1 MPPPSEHWR
10 SQSRSILRLGGPLIV
25 NYLAVAGMGL
35 ADTLM
40 SGRLGASSLAAVA
53 VGNSVWMLNFTA
65 CLGVL
70 MAISPIIARL
80 YGAGEHHKIGRYTR
94 HGMYLGIALG
104 LVVLLVGRSA
114 VHVVLEAMSIDPGF
128 RDLTVDY
135 TRAVL
140 FGAPGIFIFL
150 ALRFTTEGV
159 GYTRPI
165 MFTSVFSLICNV
177 VLNYI
182 LMFGH
187 LGAPAMGAEGC
198 GYASAITMWIVAI
211 ALGTYVTLS
220 PRLRKLEIFT
230 RLGQFRPKLFKEIIF
245 LGVPISITI
254 TAEAGLFSA
263 VSILV
268 GTRGAEI
275 TAAHQIALSY
285 ASSMF
290 MVPLALSSA
299 TTVQVGHLLGAGR
312 PALARVAGIT
322 GIGMCAAFM
331 AVSAAVLL
339 VFRDVIVTLYTDDP
353 VVTGIALSLMLV
365 AAIFQVADGIQIGA
379 AATLRAYKDTAFPMV
394 INIFAY
400 WIVAFPLGYLAAI
413 TYRLPANQIWTAFI
427 VGLGLAAVLL
437 TWRFN
442 RLSRASILAAPT

>member
-1 MPPPSEHWR
+1 MV
-10 SQSRSILRLGGPLIV
+10 LGGPLII

-53 VGNSVWMLNFTA
+53 VGNSIWMLNFTA
-65 CLGVL
+65 CLGIL

-80 YGAGEHHKIGRYTR
+80 YGAGETRKVGRYTR
-94 HGMYLGIALG
+94 HAMYLG
-104 LVVLLVGRSA
+104 VVLGIVVVVVGRSLM
-114 VHVVLEAMSIDPGF
+114 HTVLEIMSIDTGF
-128 RDLTVDY
+128 RDLTRDY
-135 TRAVL
+135 ARAVL
-140 FGAPGIFIFL
+140 LGAPGIFIFL

-177 VLNYI
+177 FLNYV

-187 LGAPAMGAEGC
+187 FGAPALGAEGC

-211 ALGTYVTLS
+211 ALGSYMTLS
-220 PRLRKLEIFT
+220 PRLRDLKVFT
-230 RLGQFRPKLFKEIIF
+230 RLGQFRPALFREIIV

-254 TAEAGLFSA
+254 TAEVGLFA
-263 VSILV
+263 AISILV

-285 ASSMF
+285 ASAMF
-290 MVPLALSSA
+290 MIPLALSSA
-299 TTVQVGHLLGAGR
+299 TTVQVGHMLGAGR
-312 PALARVAGIT
+312 PVHARVAGFA

-331 AVSAAVLL
+331 AVSALVLL
-339 VFRDVIVTLYTDDP
+339 LFGDFIVTLYTDDP
-353 VVTGIALSLMLV
+353 VVTGIAMSLMFV

-379 AATLRAYKDTAFPMV
+379 ASALRAYKDTAFPMA
-394 INIFAY
+394 INIFSY
-400 WIVAFPLGYLAAI
+400 WVVAFPLGYMAAI
-413 TYRLPANQIWTAFI
+413 TYRLPANQIWAAFI
-427 VGLGLAAVLL
+427 AGLGLAAIFL
-437 TWRFN
+437 TWRYN
-442 RLSRASILAAPT
+442 RLSRT

>member
-1 MPPPSEHWR
+1 M
-10 SQSRSILRLGGPLIV
+10 RLGGPLIV

-40 SGRLGASSLAAVA
+40 SGRLGAESLAAVA

-65 CLGVL
+65 CLGIL

-80 YGAGEHHKIGRYTR
+80 YGAGQARKVGRYTR
-94 HGMYLGIALG
+94 HGMYLGFALG
-104 LVVLLVGRSA
+104 IVVLLVGRSLMQT
-114 VHVVLEAMSIDPGF
+114 VLEVMSIDEGF
-128 RDLTVDY
+128 RDLTLDY
-135 TRAVL
+135 ARAVL
-140 FGAPGIFIFL
+140 LGAPGIFIFL

-165 MFTSVFSLICNV
+165 MFTSVFSLLCNV
-177 VLNYI
+177 FLNYV

-187 LGAPAMGAEGC
+187 FGAPALGVEGC

-211 ALGTYVTLS
+211 ALGTYMTLS
-220 PRLRKLEIFT
+220 PRLRDLKIFT
-230 RLGQFRPKLFKEIIF
+230 RIGQFRPSLFREIIV

-254 TAEAGLFSA
+254 TAEVGLFSA
-263 VSILV
+263 ISILV

-285 ASSMF
+285 ASAMF
-290 MVPLALSSA
+290 MIPLALSSA
-299 TTVQVGHLLGAGR
+299 TTVQVGHMLGAGN
-312 PALARVAGIT
+312 PVQARIAGFA

-331 AVSAAVLL
+331 AVSATVLL
-339 VFRDVIVTLYTDDP
+339 VFREVIVTLYTDDP
-353 VVTGIALSLMLV
+353 VVTGIAMSLMLV

-379 AATLRAYKDTAFPMV
+379 AASLRAYKDTAFPMV

-400 WIVAFPLGYLAAI
+400 WVVAFPLGYMAAI
-413 TYRLPANQIWTAFI
+413 TYRLPANQIWAAFI
-427 VGLGLAAVLL
+427 AGLGIAAVLL
-437 TWRFN
+437 TWRYN
-442 RLSRASILAAPT
+442 RLSRV

>member
-1 MPPPSEHWR
+1 MWR
-10 SQSRSILRLGGPLIV
+10 SQSWSILRLGGPLIV
-25 NYLAVAGMGL
+25 NFLAVAGMGL

-53 VGNSVWMLNFTA
+53 VGNSFWMLNFTA

-80 YGAGEHHKIGRYTR
+80 YGAGEQHKIGRYTR
-94 HGMYLGIALG
+94 HGMYLGLALG
-104 LVVLLVGRSA
+104 IVVLLVGRAA
-114 VHVVLEAMSIDPGF
+114 VHLVLEAMSIDVGF

-135 TRAVL
+135 TRATL

-177 VLNYI
+177 VLNYV

-187 LGAPAMGAEGC
+187 FGAPAMGVEGC

-211 ALGTYVTLS
+211 ALGLYVTVS
-220 PRLRKLEIFT
+220 PRLRELKIFT
-230 RLGQFRPKLFKEIIF
+230 RLGQFRPSLFREIIV

-285 ASSMF
+285 SSAMF

-299 TTVQVGHLLGAGR
+299 TTVQVGHMLGGGK
-312 PALARVAGIT
+312 PGLARIAGFAGIA
-322 GIGMCAAFM
+322 MCAGFM
-331 AVSAAVLL
+331 AVSAIVLL

-365 AAIFQVADGIQIGA
+365 AAIFQVADGVQIGA
-379 AATLRAYKDTAFPMV
+379 ASALRAYKDTKVAMV

-400 WIVAFPLGYLAAI
+400 WVVAFPLGYMAAI
-413 TYRLPANQIWTAFI
+413 TYRLPANQIWVAFI
-427 VGLGLAAVLL
+427 AGLGLAAILL

-442 RLSRASILAAPT
+442 HLSRTKA

>member
-1 MPPPSEHWR
+1 MPAPSEHWR
-10 SQSRSILRLGGPLIV
+10 TQARSIMRLGGPLIV

-40 SGRLGASSLAAVA
+40 SGRLGAESLAAVA

-65 CLGVL
+65 CLGIL

-80 YGAGEHHKIGRYTR
+80 YGAGQVRKVGRYTR
-94 HGMYLGIALG
+94 HGMYLGFALG
-104 LVVLLVGRSA
+104 IIVLVAGRSLMQA
-114 VHVVLEAMSIDPGF
+114 ALEVMSIDEGF
-128 RDLTVDY
+128 RDLTLDY
-135 TRAVL
+135 ARAVL
-140 FGAPGIFIFL
+140 LGAPGIFIFL

-177 VLNYI
+177 FLNYV

-187 LGAPAMGAEGC
+187 FGAPALGAEGC

-211 ALGTYVTLS
+211 ALGSYMTLS
-220 PRLRKLEIFT
+220 PRLRELKVFT
-230 RLGQFRPKLFKEIIF
+230 RIGQFRPALFREIIV

-254 TAEAGLFSA
+254 TAEVGLFSA
-263 VSILV
+263 ISILV

-285 ASSMF
+285 ASAMF
-290 MVPLALSSA
+290 MIPLALSSA
-299 TTVQVGHLLGAGR
+299 TTVQVGHMLGAGN
-312 PALARVAGIT
+312 PVQARIAGFA

-331 AVSAAVLL
+331 AVSATVLL

-353 VVTGIALSLMLV
+353 VVTGIAMSLMLV

-379 AATLRAYKDTAFPMV
+379 AASLRAYKDTAFPMV
-394 INIFAY
+394 INIFSY
-400 WIVAFPLGYLAAI
+400 WVVAFPLGYMAAI
-413 TYRLPANQIWTAFI
+413 TYRLPANQIWAAFI
-427 VGLGLAAVLL
+427 AGLGLAAVLL

-442 RLSRASILAAPT
+442 RMSRP

>member
-1 MPPPSEHWR
+1 MSIISEPW
-10 SQSRSILRLGGPLIV
+10 QTQARSILRLGGPLIV

-40 SGRLGASSLAAVA
+40 AGRLGATSLAAVA
-53 VGNSVWMLNFTA
+53 VGHSVWMLCLTA
-65 CLGVL
+65 CLGIL
-70 MAISPIIARL
+70 MATSPIIARL
-80 YGAGEHHKIGRYTR
+80 YGAGQTKKIGRYTR
-94 HGMYLGIALG
+94 HGMYLGLVLGIA
-104 LVVLLVGRSA
+104 VLLVGRSLMHA
-114 VHVVLEAMSIDPGF
+114 VLEVMSIDSGF
-128 RDLTVDY
+128 RDLTIDY
-135 TRAVL
+135 TRAIL
-140 FGAPGIFIFL
+140 LGAPGIFIFL

-165 MFTSVFSLICNV
+165 MFTSVFSLFCNIF
-177 VLNYI
+177 LNYV

-187 LGAPAMGAEGC
+187 FGAPALGAEGC
-198 GYASAITMWIVAI
+198 GYASAITMWIVAV
-211 ALGTYVTLS
+211 ALGLFMLLS
-220 PRLRKLEIFT
+220 PRLRGLKVFT
-230 RLGQFRPKLFKEIIF
+230 RIGQFKPALFREIIV

-254 TAEAGLFSA
+254 TAEVGLFSA

-299 TTVQVGHLLGAGR
+299 TTVQVGHMLGAGK
-312 PALARVAGIT
+312 AGLARIAGIT
-322 GIGMCAAFM
+322 GITLCAAFM
-331 AVSAAVLL
+331 AMSAFVLL

-365 AAIFQVADGIQIGA
+365 AAIFQIADGIQIGA
-379 AATLRAYKDTAFPMV
+379 AATLRAYKDTAFPMA
-394 INIFAY
+394 INIFSY
-400 WIVAFPLGYLAAI
+400 WVVAFPLGYMAAI
-413 TYRLPANQIWTAFI
+413 TYRLPANQIWAAFI
-427 VGLGLAAVLL
+427 AGLGLAAILL

-442 RLSRASILAAPT
+442 RLSKPSA

>member
-1 MPPPSEHWR
+1 MGTTTEHWR
-10 SQSRSILRLGGPLIV
+10 TQSSSILRLGGPLVV

-80 YGAGEHHKIGRYTR
+80 YGAGEQHKIGRYTR
-94 HGMYLGIALG
+94 HGMYLGFVLG
-104 LVVLLVGRSA
+104 VVVLLVGRSF
-114 VHVVLEAMSIDPGF
+114 VHLVLEAMSIDAGF

-135 TRAVL
+135 TRALL

-150 ALRFTTEGV
+150 ALRFTTEGI
-159 GYTRPI
+159 GFTKPI
-165 MFTSVFSLICNV
+165 MFTSVFSLLCNV
-177 VLNYI
+177 FLNYV

-187 LGAPAMGAEGC
+187 FGMPAMGAEGC

-211 ALGTYVTLS
+211 ALGIYLTLS
-220 PRLRKLEIFT
+220 PRLRELEIFT
-230 RLGQFRPKLFKEIIF
+230 RFGQFRPNLFREIIV

-254 TAEAGLFSA
+254 TAEVGLFSA
-263 VSILV
+263 ISILV

-285 ASSMF
+285 ASAMF
-290 MVPLALSSA
+290 MIPLALSSA
-299 TTVQVGHLLGAGR
+299 TTVQVGHMLGAGKQ
-312 PALARVAGIT
+312 ALARTAGFV
-322 GIGMCAAFM
+322 GISMCAGFM
-331 AVSAAVLL
+331 AVSAIVLL
-339 VFRDVIVTLYTDDP
+339 IFRDVIVTLYTDDP
-353 VVTGIALSLMLV
+353 EVTGIALSLMFV

-379 AATLRAYKDTAFPMV
+379 ASALRAYKDTAFPMA
-394 INIFAY
+394 INIFAF
-400 WIVAFPLGYLAAI
+400 WVVAFPLGYMAAI
-413 TYRLPANQIWTAFI
+413 TYRLPANQIWVAFI
-427 VGLGLAAVLL
+427 AGLGLAAILM

-442 RLSRASILAAPT
+442 RLSKA

>member
-1 MPPPSEHWR
+1 
-10 SQSRSILRLGGPLIV
+10 
-25 NYLAVAGMGL
+25 MGL

-40 SGRLGASSLAAVA
+40 AGRLGASSLAAVA
-53 VGNSVWMLNFTA
+53 VGNSIWMLNFSA
-65 CLGVL
+65 CLGIL

-80 YGAGEHHKIGRYTR
+80 HGAGQSRKIGRYTR
-94 HGMYLGIALG
+94 HGMYLGLMLG
-104 LVVLLVGRSA
+104 LIVLLAGRSLMQT
-114 VHVVLEAMSIDPGF
+114 VLEVMSIDAGF
-128 RDLTVDY
+128 RDLTLDY
-135 TRAVL
+135 ARAVL
-140 FGAPGIFIFL
+140 FGAPGIFMFL

-177 VLNYI
+177 FLNYV

-187 LGAPAMGAEGC
+187 FGAPAMGAEGC
-198 GYASAITMWIVAI
+198 GYASAITMWIVAGT
-211 ALGTYVTLS
+211 LGLYMSLS
-220 PRLRKLEIFT
+220 PRLRKLKVFT
-230 RLGQFRPKLFKEIIF
+230 RIGQFRPALFREIIV

-254 TAEAGLFSA
+254 TAEVGLFSA

-290 MVPLALSSA
+290 MIPLALSSA
-299 TTVQVGHLLGAGR
+299 TTVQVGHMLGAGQ
-312 PALARVAGIT
+312 PVHARIAGFA

-379 AATLRAYKDTAFPMV
+379 ASALRAYKDTAFPMA
-394 INIFAY
+394 INIFSY
-400 WIVAFPLGYLAAI
+400 WVVAFPLGYLAAI
-413 TYRLPANQIWTAFI
+413 TYRLPANQIWAAFI
-427 VGLGLAAVLL
+427 AGLGLAAIFL

-442 RLSRASILAAPT
+442 RISKVS

>member
-1 MPPPSEHWR
+1 MPMPVHSELWR
-10 SQSRSILRLGGPLIV
+10 TQAGSIMRLGGPLIV

-40 SGRLGASSLAAVA
+40 AGRLGASSLAAVA
-53 VGNSVWMLNFTA
+53 VGNSIWMLNFSA
-65 CLGVL
+65 CLGIL

-80 YGAGEHHKIGRYTR
+80 HGAGQSRKIGRYTR
-94 HGMYLGIALG
+94 HGMYLGLMLG
-104 LVVLLVGRSA
+104 LIVLLAGRSLMQT
-114 VHVVLEAMSIDPGF
+114 VLEVMSIDAGF
-128 RDLTVDY
+128 RDLTLDY
-135 TRAVL
+135 ARAVL
-140 FGAPGIFIFL
+140 FGAPGIFMFL

-177 VLNYI
+177 FLNYV

-187 LGAPAMGAEGC
+187 FGAPAMGAEGC
-198 GYASAITMWIVAI
+198 GYASAITMWIVAGT
-211 ALGTYVTLS
+211 LGLYMSLS
-220 PRLRKLEIFT
+220 PRLRKLKVFT
-230 RLGQFRPKLFKEIIF
+230 RIGQFRPALFREIIV

-254 TAEAGLFSA
+254 TAEVGLFSA

-290 MVPLALSSA
+290 MIPLALSSA
-299 TTVQVGHLLGAGR
+299 TTVQVGHMLGAGQ
-312 PALARVAGIT
+312 PVHARIAGFA

-379 AATLRAYKDTAFPMV
+379 ASALRAYKDTAFPMA
-394 INIFAY
+394 INIFSY
-400 WIVAFPLGYLAAI
+400 WVVAFPLGYLAAI
-413 TYRLPANQIWTAFI
+413 TYRLPANQIWAAFI
-427 VGLGLAAVLL
+427 AGLGLAAIFL

-442 RLSRASILAAPT
+442 RISKVS

>member
-1 MPPPSEHWR
+1 MPAPTEHWR

-40 SGRLGASSLAAVA
+40 AGRLGASSLAAVA

-80 YGAGEHHKIGRYTR
+80 YGAGEEHKIGRYTR

-104 LVVLLVGRSA
+104 LAVLLVGRSA
-114 VHVVLEAMSIDPGF
+114 MHVVLEAMSIDPGF

-187 LGAPAMGAEGC
+187 FGAPAMGAEGC

-211 ALGTYVTLS
+211 ALGTYITLS
-220 PRLRKLEIFT
+220 PRLKKLEIFT
-230 RLGQFRPKLFKEIIF
+230 RLGQFRPKLFREIIV

-254 TAEAGLFSA
+254 TA
-263 VSILV
+263 VS
-268 GTRGAEI
+268 
-275 TAAHQIALSY
+275 
-285 ASSMF
+285 
-290 MVPLALSSA
+290 
-299 TTVQVGHLLGAGR
+299 
-312 PALARVAGIT
+312 
-322 GIGMCAAFM
+322 
-331 AVSAAVLL
+331 
-339 VFRDVIVTLYTDDP
+339 YTH
-353 VVTGIALSLMLV
+353 
-365 AAIFQVADGIQIGA
+365 
-379 AATLRAYKDTAFPMV
+379 LRAHETF
-394 INIFAY
+394 
-400 WIVAFPLGYLAAI
+400 
-413 TYRLPANQIWTAFI
+413 
-427 VGLGLAAVLL
+427 
-437 TWRFN
+437 
-442 RLSRASILAAPT
+442 

>member
-1 MPPPSEHWR
+1 M
-10 SQSRSILRLGGPLIV
+10 RLGGPLIV

-53 VGNSVWMLNFTA
+53 VGHSVWMLNFTA
-65 CLGVL
+65 CLGIL

-80 YGAGEHHKIGRYTR
+80 YGAGQSRKIGRYTR
-94 HGMYLGIALG
+94 HGMYLGIVLG
-104 LVVLLVGRSA
+104 VVVLIVGRYTDARDSRR
-114 VHVVLEAMSIDPGF
+114 HEYRYRLPGPDA
-128 RDLTVDY
+128 RLHA
-135 TRAVL
+135 RCA
-140 FGAPGIFIFL
+140 ARCPGDFCFL

-177 VLNYI
+177 FLNYV

-187 LGAPAMGAEGC
+187 FGAPALGVEGC

-211 ALGTYVTLS
+211 TLGLYMLLS
-220 PRLRKLEIFT
+220 PRLRGLKIFT
-230 RLGQFRPKLFKEIIF
+230 RIGQFRPSLFREIIV

-254 TAEAGLFSA
+254 TAEVGLFSA

-290 MVPLALSSA
+290 MIPLALSSA
-299 TTVQVGHLLGAGR
+299 TTVQVGHMLGAGKSS
-312 PALARVAGIT
+312 AGPDRRYNRHHHVRSFH
-322 GIGMCAAFM
+322 GGVGDSCCWF
-331 AVSAAVLL
+331 S
-339 VFRDVIVTLYTDDP
+339 VT
-353 VVTGIALSLMLV
+353 
-365 AAIFQVADGIQIGA
+365 
-379 AATLRAYKDTAFPMV
+379 
-394 INIFAY
+394 
-400 WIVAFPLGYLAAI
+400 
-413 TYRLPANQIWTAFI
+413 
-427 VGLGLAAVLL
+427 
-437 TWRFN
+437 
-442 RLSRASILAAPT
+442 

>member
-1 MPPPSEHWR
+1 MPANFELWR
-10 SQSRSILRLGGPLIV
+10 SQSRPIMRLGGPLII

-104 LVVLLVGRSA
+104 VIVLLVGRTVMHSL
-114 VHVVLEAMSIDPGF
+114 LEIMSIDTGF

-140 FGAPGIFIFL
+140 LGAPGIFIFL

-182 LMFGH
+182 LMFGRF
-187 LGAPAMGAEGC
+187 GVPAMGAEGC

-211 ALGTYVTLS
+211 ALGAYMTLS
-220 PRLRKLEIFT
+220 PRLRELQIFT
-230 RLGQFRPKLFKEIIF
+230 RLGQFRPDLFREIIV
-245 LGVPISITI
+245 LGVPIAITI

-263 VSILV
+263 ISILV
-268 GTRGAEI
+268 GTRGVEI

-285 ASSMF
+285 SSAMF
-290 MVPLALSSA
+290 MIPLALSSA
-299 TTVQVGHLLGAGR
+299 TTVHVGHMLGAGK
-312 PALARVAGIT
+312 PVLARAAGFAGIS
-322 GIGMCAAFM
+322 MCAGFM

-365 AAIFQVADGIQIGA
+365 AAIFQIADGVQIGA
-379 AATLRAYKDTAFPMV
+379 AAALRAYKDTTFPMA

-400 WIVAFPLGYLAAI
+400 WVVAFPLGYLAAI
-413 TYRLPANQIWTAFI
+413 TYRLPANQIWVAFI
-427 VGLGLAAVLL
+427 AGLGIAAILL

-442 RLSRASILAAPT
+442 RQSRV

>member
-1 MPPPSEHWR
+1 MPASPELWR
-10 SQSRSILRLGGPLIV
+10 TQARSIMVLGGPLII

-53 VGNSVWMLNFTA
+53 VGNSIWMLNFTA
-65 CLGVL
+65 CLGIL

-80 YGAGEHHKIGRYTR
+80 YGAGETRKVGRYTR
-94 HGMYLGIALG
+94 HGMYLGLVLG
-104 LVVLLVGRSA
+104 IIVVVAGRSLM
-114 VHVVLEAMSIDPGF
+114 HTVLEIMSIDAGF
-128 RDLTVDY
+128 RDLTLDY
-135 TRAVL
+135 ARAVL
-140 FGAPGIFIFL
+140 LGAPGIFIFL

-177 VLNYI
+177 FLNYV

-187 LGAPAMGAEGC
+187 FGAPALGAEGC

-211 ALGTYVTLS
+211 ALGSYMTLS
-220 PRLRKLEIFT
+220 PRLRDLKVFT
-230 RLGQFRPKLFKEIIF
+230 RLGQIRPALFREIIV

-254 TAEAGLFSA
+254 TAEVGLFSA
-263 VSILV
+263 ISILV

-285 ASSMF
+285 ASAMF
-290 MVPLALSSA
+290 MIPLALSSA
-299 TTVQVGHLLGAGR
+299 TTVQVGHMLGAGR
-312 PALARVAGIT
+312 PVHARVAGFA

-331 AVSAAVLL
+331 AISALVLL
-339 VFRDVIVTLYTDDP
+339 LFGDFIVTLYTDDP
-353 VVTGIALSLMLV
+353 VVTGIAMSLMFV

-379 AATLRAYKDTAFPMV
+379 ASALRAYKDTAFPMV
-394 INIFAY
+394 INIFSY
-400 WIVAFPLGYLAAI
+400 WVVAFPLGYMAAI
-413 TYRLPANQIWTAFI
+413 TYRLPANQIWAAFI
-427 VGLGLAAVLL
+427 AGLGLAAIFLS
-437 TWRFN
+437 WRYN
-442 RLSRASILAAPT
+442 RLSRT

>member
-1 MPPPSEHWR
+1 MPPTSDHWR
-10 SQSRSILRLGGPLIV
+10 IQSRSILRLGGPLIV

-65 CLGVL
+65 CLGIL

-80 YGAGEHHKIGRYTR
+80 YGAGQLRKVGRYTR
-94 HGMYLGIALG
+94 HGMYLGLVLG
-104 LVVLLVGRSA
+104 VIVLLVGRSLMQTA
-114 VHVVLEAMSIDPGF
+114 LEVMSIDAGF
-128 RDLTVDY
+128 RDLTLEY

-165 MFTSVFSLICNV
+165 MFTSVFSLLCNV
-177 VLNYI
+177 FLNYV

-187 LGAPAMGAEGC
+187 FGAPAMGVEGC
-198 GYASAITMWIVAI
+198 GYASAITMWIVAL
-211 ALGTYVTLS
+211 ALGTYMILS
-220 PRLRKLEIFT
+220 PRLRVLKIFT
-230 RLGQFRPKLFKEIIF
+230 RIGQFRPALFREIIV

-254 TAEAGLFSA
+254 TAEVGLFSA
-263 VSILV
+263 ISILV

-285 ASSMF
+285 ASAMF
-290 MVPLALSSA
+290 MIPLALSSA
-299 TTVQVGHLLGAGR
+299 TTVQVGHMLGAGR
-312 PALARVAGIT
+312 PREARVAGFA

-331 AVSAAVLL
+331 AVSATVLL
-339 VFRDVIVTLYTDDP
+339 IFRDVIVTLYTNDP
-353 VVTGIALSLMLV
+353 VVTGIAMSLMLV
-365 AAIFQVADGIQIGA
+365 AAIFQIADGIQIGA
-379 AATLRAYKDTAFPMV
+379 ASALRAYKDTAFPMA
-394 INIFAY
+394 INIFSF
-400 WIVAFPLGYLAAI
+400 WVVAFPLGYMAAI
-413 TYRLPANQIWTAFI
+413 TYRLPANQIWGAFI
-427 VGLGLAAVLL
+427 AGLGLAAVLL

-442 RLSRASILAAPT
+442 RLSRA

>member
-1 MPPPSEHWR
+1 MV
-10 SQSRSILRLGGPLIV
+10 LGGPLII

-53 VGNSVWMLNFTA
+53 VGNSIWMLNFTA
-65 CLGVL
+65 CLGIL

-80 YGAGEHHKIGRYTR
+80 YGAGETRKVGRYTR
-94 HGMYLGIALG
+94 HGMYLGLVLG
-104 LVVLLVGRSA
+104 IIVVVAGRSLM
-114 VHVVLEAMSIDPGF
+114 HTVLEIMSIDAGF
-128 RDLTVDY
+128 RDLTLDY
-135 TRAVL
+135 ARAVL
-140 FGAPGIFIFL
+140 LGAPGIFIFL

-177 VLNYI
+177 FLNYV

-187 LGAPAMGAEGC
+187 FGAPALGAEGC

-211 ALGTYVTLS
+211 ALGSYMTLS
-220 PRLRKLEIFT
+220 PRLRDLKVFT
-230 RLGQFRPKLFKEIIF
+230 RLGQIRPALFREIIV

-254 TAEAGLFSA
+254 TAEVGLFSA
-263 VSILV
+263 ISILV

-285 ASSMF
+285 ASAMF
-290 MVPLALSSA
+290 MIPLALSSA
-299 TTVQVGHLLGAGR
+299 TTVQVGHMLGAGR
-312 PALARVAGIT
+312 PVHARVAGFA

-331 AVSAAVLL
+331 AISALVLL
-339 VFRDVIVTLYTDDP
+339 LFGDFIVTLYTDDP
-353 VVTGIALSLMLV
+353 VVTGIAMSLMFV

-379 AATLRAYKDTAFPMV
+379 ASALRAYKDTAFPMV
-394 INIFAY
+394 INIFSY
-400 WIVAFPLGYLAAI
+400 WVVAFPLGYMAAI
-413 TYRLPANQIWTAFI
+413 TYRLPANQIWAAFI
-427 VGLGLAAVLL
+427 AGLGLAAIFLS
-437 TWRFN
+437 WRYN
-442 RLSRASILAAPT
+442 RLSRT

>member
-1 MPPPSEHWR
+1 MPSPSELWR
-10 SQSRSILRLGGPLIV
+10 TQAGSIMRLGGPLIV

-40 SGRLGASSLAAVA
+40 SGRLGAASLAAVA

-80 YGAGEHHKIGRYTR
+80 YGAGQVSKVGRYTR
-94 HGMYLGIALG
+94 HGMYLGLALG
-104 LVVLLVGRSA
+104 IIVLVAGRLLMQA
-114 VHVVLEAMSIDPGF
+114 ALEVMSIDEGF
-128 RDLTVDY
+128 RDLTLEY
-135 TRAVL
+135 ARAVL
-140 FGAPGIFIFL
+140 LGAPGIFIFL

-177 VLNYI
+177 FLNYV

-187 LGAPAMGAEGC
+187 FGAPALGAEGC

-211 ALGTYVTLS
+211 ALGSYMTLS
-220 PRLRKLEIFT
+220 PRLRELKIFT
-230 RLGQFRPKLFKEIIF
+230 RIGQFRPDLFREIIV

-254 TAEAGLFSA
+254 TAEVGLFSA
-263 VSILV
+263 ISILV

-285 ASSMF
+285 ASAMF

-299 TTVQVGHLLGAGR
+299 TTVQVGHMLGAGN
-312 PALARVAGIT
+312 PVQARIAGFT

-331 AVSAAVLL
+331 AVSATVLL

-353 VVTGIALSLMLV
+353 VVTGIAMSLMLV

-379 AATLRAYKDTAFPMV
+379 AASLRAYKDTAFPMV
-394 INIFAY
+394 INIFSY
-400 WIVAFPLGYLAAI
+400 WVVAFPLGYMAAI
-413 TYRLPANQIWTAFI
+413 TYRLPANQIWVAFI
-427 VGLGLAAVLL
+427 AGLGIAAVLL

-442 RLSRASILAAPT
+442 RLSRV

>member
-1 MPPPSEHWR
+1 MPALPELWR
-10 SQSRSILRLGGPLIV
+10 TQARSIMVLGGPLII

-53 VGNSVWMLNFTA
+53 VGNSIWMLNFTA
-65 CLGVL
+65 CLGIL

-80 YGAGEHHKIGRYTR
+80 YGAGETRKVGRYTR
-94 HGMYLGIALG
+94 HAMYLG
-104 LVVLLVGRSA
+104 VVLGIVVVVVGRSLM
-114 VHVVLEAMSIDPGF
+114 HTVLEIMSIDTGF
-128 RDLTVDY
+128 RDLTRDY
-135 TRAVL
+135 ARAVL
-140 FGAPGIFIFL
+140 LGAPGIFIFL

-177 VLNYI
+177 FLNYV

-187 LGAPAMGAEGC
+187 FGAPALGAEGC

-211 ALGTYVTLS
+211 ALGSYMTLS
-220 PRLRKLEIFT
+220 PRLRDLKVFT
-230 RLGQFRPKLFKEIIF
+230 RLGQFRPALFREIIV

-254 TAEAGLFSA
+254 TAEVGLFA
-263 VSILV
+263 AISILV

-285 ASSMF
+285 ASAMF
-290 MVPLALSSA
+290 MIPLALSSA
-299 TTVQVGHLLGAGR
+299 TTVQVGHMLGAGR
-312 PALARVAGIT
+312 PVHARVAGFA

-331 AVSAAVLL
+331 AVSALVLL
-339 VFRDVIVTLYTDDP
+339 LFGDFIVTLYTDDP
-353 VVTGIALSLMLV
+353 VVTGIAMSLMFV

-379 AATLRAYKDTAFPMV
+379 ASALRAYKDTAFPMA
-394 INIFAY
+394 INIFSY
-400 WIVAFPLGYLAAI
+400 WVVAFPLGYMAAI
-413 TYRLPANQIWTAFI
+413 TYRLPANQIWAAFI
-427 VGLGLAAVLL
+427 AGLGLAAIFL
-437 TWRFN
+437 TWRYN
-442 RLSRASILAAPT
+442 RLSRT

>member
-1 MPPPSEHWR
+1 MPVLSEHWR
-10 SQSRSILRLGGPLIV
+10 TQAGSIMRLGGPLIV

-40 SGRLGASSLAAVA
+40 SGRLGAESLAAVA

-65 CLGVL
+65 CLGIL

-80 YGAGEHHKIGRYTR
+80 YGAGQARKVGRYTR
-94 HGMYLGIALG
+94 HGMYLGFALG
-104 LVVLLVGRSA
+104 IVVLLVGRSLMQT
-114 VHVVLEAMSIDPGF
+114 VLEVMSIDEGF
-128 RDLTVDY
+128 RDLTLDY
-135 TRAVL
+135 ARAVL
-140 FGAPGIFIFL
+140 LGAPGIFIFL

-165 MFTSVFSLICNV
+165 MFTSVFSLLCNV
-177 VLNYI
+177 FLNYV

-187 LGAPAMGAEGC
+187 FGAPALGVEGC

-211 ALGTYVTLS
+211 ALGTYMTLS
-220 PRLRKLEIFT
+220 PRLRDLKIFT
-230 RLGQFRPKLFKEIIF
+230 RIGQFRPSLFREIIV

-254 TAEAGLFSA
+254 TAEVGLFSA
-263 VSILV
+263 ISILV

-285 ASSMF
+285 ASAMF
-290 MVPLALSSA
+290 MIPLALSSA
-299 TTVQVGHLLGAGR
+299 TTVQVGHMLGAGN
-312 PALARVAGIT
+312 PVQARIAGFA

-331 AVSAAVLL
+331 AVSATVLL
-339 VFRDVIVTLYTDDP
+339 VFREVIVTLYTDDP
-353 VVTGIALSLMLV
+353 VVTGIAMSLMLV

-379 AATLRAYKDTAFPMV
+379 AASLRAYKDTAFPMV

-400 WIVAFPLGYLAAI
+400 WVVAFPLGYMAAI
-413 TYRLPANQIWTAFI
+413 TYRLPANQIWAAFI
-427 VGLGLAAVLL
+427 AGLGIAAVLL
-437 TWRFN
+437 TWRYN
-442 RLSRASILAAPT
+442 RLSRV